1 METEKT
7 LSPEQIINWR
17 KIIARQ
23 LITKA
28 EQMGIDPEGITI
40 WAHIMPDSEVIAYWK
55 RMKAFLSTPEISESK
70 PVRKPMSEGWK
81 QVNGKFK
88 KVCDHSNSI
97 KGSKGRYCLD
107 CEMYV

>member
-17 KIIARQ
+17 KIIALQ

-40 WAHIMPDSEVIAYWK
+40 WAHIMPDSEVIAYSK
-55 RMKAFLSTPEISESK
+55 KVTQMIKQSIQEEAECLEIEKEIK
-70 PVRKPMSEGWK
+70 PRRVIERKPCQHK
-81 QVNGKFK
+81 
-88 KVCDHSNSI
+88 NSI

>member
-17 KIIARQ
+17 KIIALQ
-23 LITKA
+23 LYDKA
-28 EQMGIDPEGITI
+28 EQMGLKNPKYYTL

-55 RMKAFLSTPEISESK
+55 KVTQIIKQSILEEAERLEIEKEIK
-70 PVRKPMSEGWK
+70 PRRVIERKPCQHK
-81 QVNGKFK
+81 N
-88 KVCDHSNSI
+88 CI

-107 CEMYV
+107 CDCYV